1 MSQASFRSQTLA
13 AFIQNVGD
21 KCPTPGGGAV
31 ASAVGAL
38 AAALGRMV
46 VSYSIGKKNL
56 EEHQPLLIAANARL
70 ERAAAVMLEL
80 ADEDAAAYGA
90 VNELSRLDASDPR
103 RAELAAAQQASVQV
117 PLMVAA
123 AAVDLLRL
131 FEQLAG
137 TTNRHL
143 RSDLGIAA
151 VLARATVEASAW
163 NVLIN
168 LGTLAEPAAGTTRNT
183 LQSLRETA
191 ATLSTGVERLCAP

>member
-1 MSQASFRSQTLA
+1 M
-13 AFIQNVGD
+13 QNVGD

>member
-168 LGTLAEPAAGTTRNT
+168 LGTLAEPAAGTTRST

-191 ATLSTGVERLCAP
+191 ATLSAGVERLCAP